1 MTSSSPTLPIAERTI
16 GDYVIAAG
24 SSGPTPGG
32 GSVSGVVAAMAA
44 ALGQM
49 VANVSG
55 RNSDDPRFVAQAEG
69 LQIHIDALLSGAEAD
84 EAAYGGY
91 MIATRLPKGTPEEKA
106 ARRTAIQDAL
116 RIAADAP
123 LAIARTTAAMVE
135 ALAPV
140 VEIGQDNIISDGEVA
155 IILGEA
161 ATCAALVNVRA
172 NLPWLKDDAL
182 VAELTEAIANVE
194 TRVRI
199 AAEVA
204 RQALAMRRA

>member
-1 MTSSSPTLPIAERTI
+1 MTTQPLPSPIAARTI
-16 GDYVIAAG
+16 GEYVIAAG

-32 GSVSGVVAAMAA
+32 GSVSGVVGAMAA

-55 RNSDDPRFVAQAEG
+55 KNTVDPRFVAQAET
-69 LQIHIDALLSGAEAD
+69 LQVHIDALFHGAQAD

-91 MIATRLPKGTPEEKA
+91 IEATRLPKTTAEEKA
-106 ARRTAIQDAL
+106 ARRAAIQSAL
-116 RIAADAP
+116 RVAANAPLTIARIAAS
-123 LAIARTTAAMVE
+123 MVE
-135 ALAPV
+135 DLAPV
-140 VEIGQDNIISDGEVA
+140 VEIGQDNILSDADVA

-172 NLPWLKDDAL
+172 NLPWLKDESL
-182 VAELTEAIANVE
+182 VAELTEAIADTE

-204 RQALAMRRA
+204 RQALAARRA